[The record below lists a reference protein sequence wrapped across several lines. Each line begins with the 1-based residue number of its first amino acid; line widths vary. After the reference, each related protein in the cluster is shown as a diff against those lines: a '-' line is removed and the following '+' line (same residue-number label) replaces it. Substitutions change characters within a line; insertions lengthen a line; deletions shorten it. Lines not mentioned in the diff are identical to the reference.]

1 MKNIRILVLAIIIA
15 CTQIGAAQDVMQLE
29 RFDQISATGIIEMTL
44 VKGNEEKIE
53 LETDDFDR
61 CDVKVR
67 VEDGILRINVTK
79 SLVKDADIKITVYY
93 KQLRRIKVNA
103 GVELFATD
111 PIEIDKLELKANS
124 GAQIELELKVNDLKA
139 RLAEG
144 AQMHLSGTTE
154 SQTVTCS
161 SGAIFYGHNLKSD
174 YTYVNANTGAR
185 AEVVA
190 LMKME
195 ATANTGGRVCY
206 KGDPSDREIKD
217 FLGGDVF
224 EF

>member
-1 MKNIRILVLAIIIA
+1 MKNTRILAILFMLFL
-15 CTQIGAAQDVMQLE
+15 TQLSVAQDVMTLE

-44 VKGNEEKIE
+44 IKSDEEKIE

-61 CDVKVR
+61 CDVKVK

-79 SLVKDADIKITVYY
+79 SLVKDADIELKVYY

-103 GVELFATD
+103 GVEVFARE

-124 GAQIELELKVNDLKA
+124 GAQVELELKVNDLKA

-161 SGAIFYGHNLKSD
+161 SGAIFYGHNLTSD

-190 LMKME
+190 MIKME

-206 KGDPSDREIKD
+206 KGEPNDREIRD
-217 FLGGDVF
+217 FLGGEVF